1 MREEEY
7 AESVASAKALVP
19 EYMRRWVAQNIHN
32 RAKGRLYNP
41 DFKLTA
47 DMVQQYRALREELPE
62 WKECIKQLV
71 GGDASREAIGYLDE

>member
-7 AESVASAKALVP
+7 AEDAAAARALVP

-41 DFKLTA
+41 DFELTA
-47 DMVQQYRALREELPE
+47 EMVQQHQILREELPE

-71 GGDASREAIGYLDE
+71 GGDASREAVSYLDE